1 MKAVVMAGGEG
12 SRLRPLTLHRPKPLV
27 PVVNK
32 PVMQHILELL
42 AHHGI
47 RDIVVTLHYLAEEI
61 EEYFGDGSEFGVN
74 LEYTVEDT
82 PLGTAGSVKKAQHL
96 LRDDTFLIISGD
108 ALTDVDLTALIQY
121 HRERRSLA
129 TLCLTRVESPLEY
142 GVVITDNAGRIRRFL
157 EKPEWSEVFSDT
169 VNTGIYVLEPEVLD
183 YMEPEKV
190 YDWSGDIFP
199 QILKEKKPLYGHE
212 TPGYWCDIGSLY
224 EYRRAHM
231 DVLQGKVNVNIPG
244 TRRPDRDIWV
254 GPGSEIEPDV
264 VVQEPALIGSG
275 CRIKRGTVIEEF
287 SVIGDNCIV
296 GPNARVVGGILF
308 NGVYLGEQSRVR
320 AGIIGPHS
328 ILSRGTAVEE
338 GAVLGDRVRLQK
350 NASVATRVKIWPDKM
365 VEPGASVNSTFVW
378 GPTWTTTLFADNRV
392 SGLANIQ
399 ITPELAT
406 KLATAYGAFLGRR
419 RTVVISRDTHPAS
432 RMIKRAMIAGLMAAG
447 VNVQDLRAV
456 PKSVISYTINKLG
469 VDGGLHVYMSG
480 PDPQQVSIEFFNS
493 EGVPYGKNAQRKI
506 ENILGREDFRRA
518 DYNEVGT
525 LDYRPKAV
533 DYYTDGLVHFIRSH
547 ASTPRRYQLVVDCAY
562 SSAALVV
569 PPVLG
574 RLGCELVT
582 LNAFPDARK
591 QQQAGAEQEDYV
603 DALSTIVPTLHADL
617 GAVIGGDGET
627 LTLVDEKGRALDGNV
642 LLAIACMLAFQAKP
656 GAEVAVP
663 VTAPSVIEELAVRFG
678 GQVVRTKS
686 DTVSLMDHAVQH
698 KEATAFAGDVQGRFV
713 VPQFQ
718 PAADAIGALAWLLE
732 MMARQ
737 GTSLGELAER
747 IPTFTV
753 DHQAVPCPGERK
765 GEIMRLLSEQV
776 AAEKAEF
783 LDGIKVYGDASSWVL
798 VKPDASEPHF
808 HVYAE
813 SGSREEAQR
822 LIDAYRQRI
831 ETLSSK

>member
-42 AHHGI
+42 ARHGI

-74 LEYTVEDT
+74 LSYTVEDT

-108 ALTDVDLTALIQY
+108 ALTDVDLTSLVQY
-121 HRERRSLA
+121 HRDQQSMA

-142 GVVITDNAGRIRRFL
+142 GVVITDSAGRVRRFL

-169 VNTGIYVLEPEVLD
+169 VNTGIYVLEPQVLD

-190 YDWSGDIFP
+190 YDWSSDIFP
-199 QILKEKKPLYGHE
+199 RLLKEKKPLYGHE

-231 DVLQGKVNVNIPG
+231 DVLQGKVQVDIPG
-244 TRRPDRDIWV
+244 TKRPDRDIWV
-254 GPGSEIEPDV
+254 GPGSEIDADAELHEPV
-264 VVQEPALIGSG
+264 LIGAG
-275 CRIKRGTVIEEF
+275 CRVKKGAVIEEF

-296 GPNARVVGGILF
+296 GSSARVIGGILF
-308 NGVYLGEQSRVR
+308 NGVYLGDHARVR
-320 AGIIGPHS
+320 AGIVGPHS

-338 GAVLGDRVRLQK
+338 GAVIGDRVRLQK
-350 NASVATRVKIWPDKM
+350 NATVATRVKIWPDKM
-365 VEPGASVNSTFVW
+365 VEPGATVNSTFVW
-378 GPTWTTTLFADNRV
+378 GPTWTTTLFAENRV

-406 KLATAYGAFLGRR
+406 KLATAYGAYLGRR

-432 RMIKRAMIAGLMAAG
+432 RMIKRATISGLMAAG

-456 PKSVISYTINKLG
+456 PKPVISYTINKLG

-480 PDPQQVSIEFFNS
+480 PDPQQLAIEFFNS

-518 DYNEVGT
+518 DYNEVGS

-533 DYYTDGLVHFIRSH
+533 DYYTDGLVQFIRSH
-547 ASTPRRYQLVVDCAY
+547 STTPRRYQLVVDCAY
-562 SSAALVV
+562 GSVALIV

-574 RLGCELVT
+574 RLGCELIT

-591 QQQAGAEQEDYV
+591 QQQAGAEQADYV
-603 DALSTIVPTLHADL
+603 EALSTIVPTLHADL
-617 GAVIGGDGET
+617 GAVIGGDGES
-627 LTLVDEKGRALDGNV
+627 LALVAERGRALDGNV
-642 LLAIACMLAFQAKP
+642 LLAIACMLAFQSRP

-663 VTAPSVIEELAVRFG
+663 VTAPSVIEDLAARYG
-678 GQVVRTKS
+678 GRVVRTKS
-686 DTVSLMDHAVQH
+686 DYVSLMDHAVQH
-698 KEATAFAGDVQGRFV
+698 KEATAFAGDVAGRFI

-718 PAADAIGALAWLLE
+718 PAADAIAGLAWILE

-737 GTSLGELAER
+737 GTSLGELVER
-747 IPTFTV
+747 IPTFSV

-765 GEIMRLLSEQV
+765 GEIMRLLTQQV
-776 AAEKAEF
+776 STQRAEF
-783 LDGIKVYGDASSWVL
+783 LDGIKVFSDDSWVL

-808 HVYAE
+808 HVHAE
-813 SGSREEAQR
+813 AGSREEAQK
-822 LIDAYRQRI
+822 LIDTYRQRI
-831 ETLSSK
+831 ETLSK

>member
-12 SRLRPLTLHRPKPLV
+12 SRLRPLTLHLPKPLV

-42 AHHGI
+42 VRHGI
-47 RDIVVTLHYLAEEI
+47 REIVVTLHYLADDI
-61 EEYFGDGSEFGVN
+61 KEYFGDGSEFGVN
-74 LEYTVEDT
+74 LRYTVEDT

-96 LRDDTFLIISGD
+96 LDDHSFLILSGD
-108 ALTDVDLTALIQY
+108 ALTDVDLTALITS
-121 HRERRSLA
+121 HRERRSMA

-142 GVVITDNAGRIRRFL
+142 GVVITDNAGRVRRFL

-169 VNTGIYVLEPEVLD
+169 VNTGIYVLEPAVLD
-183 YMEPEKV
+183 YMEPDKV

-199 QILKEKKPLYGHE
+199 RLLKERKPLYGHE

-224 EYRRAHM
+224 EYRRAHL
-231 DVLQGKVNVNIPG
+231 DVLQGKVKVNIPG
-244 TRRPDRDIWV
+244 TKKPDREIWI
-254 GPGSEIEPDV
+254 GAGSEIEADV
-264 VVQEPALIGSG
+264 ELHEPALIGTG
-275 CRIKRGTVIEEF
+275 CRLKKGAVIEEF
-287 SVIGDNCIV
+287 SVIGDNCII
-296 GPNARVVGGILF
+296 GSGARVVGGIIF
-308 NGVYLGEQSRVR
+308 NGVYLGDNARVR
-320 AGIIGPHS
+320 AGIVGPHS
-328 ILSRGTAVEE
+328 ILSRGTSVEE
-338 GAVLGDRVRLQK
+338 GAVIGDRVRLYP
-350 NASVATRVKIWPDKM
+350 NASVATRVKVWPDKT
-365 VEPGASVNSTFVW
+365 VEPGATVNSTFVW
-378 GPTWTTTLFADNRV
+378 GPTWTATLFADNRV

-399 ITPELAT
+399 ITPELAA

-469 VDGGLHVYMSG
+469 VDGGVHVYMSG
-480 PDPQQVSIEFFNS
+480 PDPQQLSIEFFNS
-493 EGVPYGKNAQRKI
+493 EGVPYGKSAQRKI

-533 DYYTDGLVHFIRSH
+533 DYYTDGLVHFVRSH
-547 ASTPRRYQLVVDCAY
+547 APTPLRYQLVVDCAY
-562 SSAALVV
+562 GSVALIV

-574 RLGCELVT
+574 RLGCELIT

-591 QQQAGAEQEDYV
+591 QQQAGAEQADYV
-603 DALSTIVPTLHADL
+603 EALSTIVPTLHADL
-617 GAVIGGDGET
+617 GAVIGGDGEA
-627 LTLVDEKGRALDGNV
+627 LALVDEKGRALDGNV
-642 LLAIACMLAFQAKP
+642 LLAIACMLAFQAGA

-663 VTAPSVIEELAVRFG
+663 ITAPSVIEELAARYG
-678 GQVVRTKS
+678 GRVVRTKS
-686 DTVSLMDHAVQH
+686 DYVSLMDHAVHH
-698 KEATAFAGDVQGRFV
+698 KEGLAFAGDDAGRFI

-718 PAADAIGALAWLLE
+718 PAADAIAGLAWLLE
-732 MMARQ
+732 MIARQ
-737 GTSLGELAER
+737 GVSLGELAER
-747 IPTFTV
+747 IPTFSV

-765 GEIMRLLSEQV
+765 GEIMRLLTQQL

-783 LDGIKVYGDASSWVL
+783 LDGIKVFGDDSWVL

-808 HVYAE
+808 HVHAE
-813 SGSREEAQR
+813 AGSPEEAQR
-822 LIDAYRQRI
+822 LIDTYRQRI
-831 ETLSSK
+831 ETLSK